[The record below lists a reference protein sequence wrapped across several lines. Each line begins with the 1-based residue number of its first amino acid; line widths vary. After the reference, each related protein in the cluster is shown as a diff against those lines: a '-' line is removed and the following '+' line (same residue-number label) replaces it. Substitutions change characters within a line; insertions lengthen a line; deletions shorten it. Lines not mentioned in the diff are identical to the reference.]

1 MPKTARGRLSPRR
14 GAIERVVDHDDV
26 AAPVALSPVEY
37 RTATLSIPGT
47 PPSLN
52 KIGYH
57 SHWSVGRKAKKDW
70 EGFLHI
76 ALMEQKVPRKLGSV
90 SASATLHFKQR
101 RRRDEGNWR
110 ALLEKALGD
119 VLQAAGYLEDDTP
132 EYYRFGAVQLVA
144 PSPEPLTLVHLDY
157 R

>member
-1 MPKTARGRLSPRR
+1 MTS
-14 GAIERVVDHDDV
+14 VV
-26 AAPVALSPVEY
+26 
-37 RTATLSIPGT
+37 LSIPGT

-52 KIGYH
+52 AVGFH
-57 SHWSVGRKAKKDW
+57 SHWSTGRKAKKDW
-70 EGFLHI
+70 EQWLGI
-76 ALMEQKVPRKLGSV
+76 ALMEQKVPRKIRYV

-101 RRRDEGNWR
+101 RRRDAGNHA
-110 ALLEKALGD
+110 ALLDKALGD

-132 EYYRFGAVQLVA
+132 EFYRFGSIEFVA

>member
-1 MPKTARGRLSPRR
+1 MGGSA
-14 GAIERVVDHDDV
+14 V
-26 AAPVALSPVEY
+26 
-37 RTATLSIPGT
+37 LSIPGT
-47 PPSLN
+47 PPSYN
-52 KIGYH
+52 TTAH
-57 SHWSVGRKAKKDW
+57 AHWRKVRHEKQKW

-76 ALMEQKVPRKLGSV
+76 ALMEQRVPRKLNFV

-101 RRRDEGNWR
+101 RRRDAINH
-110 ALLEKALGD
+110 LVTLDKALGD

-132 EYYRFGAVQLVA
+132 EFYRFGTLDFVA

>member
-1 MPKTARGRLSPRR
+1 MAGTA
-14 GAIERVVDHDDV
+14 V
-26 AAPVALSPVEY
+26 
-37 RTATLSIPGT
+37 LSIPGT

-52 KIGYH
+52 QIGFH
-57 SHWSVGRKAKKDW
+57 SHWSVGRKAKVDW
-70 EGFLHI
+70 EQWLGI
-76 ALMEQKVPRKLGSV
+76 ALMEQRVPRNLSFV

-101 RRRDEGNWR
+101 RRRDRGNHE
-110 ALLEKALGD
+110 ALLDKALGD

-132 EYYRFGAVQLVA
+132 EFYRFTGVEFVA